1 MDEPVVR
8 NPDLVGGDHGPD
20 HPEYVL
26 NEDGDG
32 YDNVT
37 GRRRTELDAALPVG
51 ISFWAGPGNKPLV
64 LRVASAYE
72 AATKHRRPPPD
83 FGPVGR

>member
-1 MDEPVVR
+1 MPAGFNRIVYD
-8 NPDLVGGDHGPD
+8 
-20 HPEYVL
+20 PEYVL
-26 NEDGDG
+26 NEDRDS

-37 GRRRTELDAALPVG
+37 GTRRTELDAALPVG
-51 ISFWAGPGNKPLV
+51 ISFWAGPGDEPIV